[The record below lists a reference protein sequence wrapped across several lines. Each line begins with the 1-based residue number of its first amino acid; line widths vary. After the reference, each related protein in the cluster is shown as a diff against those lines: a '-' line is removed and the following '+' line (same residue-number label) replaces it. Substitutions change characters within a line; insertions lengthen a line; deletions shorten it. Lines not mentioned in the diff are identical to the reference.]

1 MILVVHKHNSEK
13 KVTKRHL
20 FRIVRCLNRKPFT
33 LNLTNPAKSPTTG
46 PSSAFSHL
54 NTSPNKGRVNM
65 DFYNWADV
73 VTMSLYSDRGN
84 SLDIN
89 HFWFNGWPIKLG
101 LHSRWKNNNSSTVFP
116 WWSATSLGCF
126 GTLHRNSADSIFTA
140 RTLGSWVKLSV
151 REDRSSNFTG
161 YRWHVNK
168 GHYMGVRCMFSE
180 VKDDHQAVINL
191 QGLVYDVC
199 HFHAQY
205 VIIDGGLGGQLKVVP
220 LTVSPQAAF
229 LKGLGTF
236 STTQNKKVHR
246 FTLNLV
252 NLNTVFFLNGD
263 WNFSRNITWWGD
275 VVF

>member
-116 WWSATSLGCF
+116 WWSQQVWGVSDYGTAILPLPSLQRELLGRGLNWVSGRIDLAILR
-126 GTLHRNSADSIFTA
+126 GT
-140 RTLGSWVKLSV
+140 
-151 REDRSSNFTG
+151 
-161 YRWHVNK
+161 
-168 GHYMGVRCMFSE
+168 
-180 VKDDHQAVINL
+180 
-191 QGLVYDVC
+191 
-199 HFHAQY
+199 
-205 VIIDGGLGGQLKVVP
+205 DGM
-220 LTVSPQAAF
+220 
-229 LKGLGTF
+229 
-236 STTQNKKVHR
+236 
-246 FTLNLV
+246 
-252 NLNTVFFLNGD
+252 
-263 WNFSRNITWWGD
+263 
-275 VVF
+275 